1 MIKALYTL
9 MFLTGVFM
17 LFVWA
22 LKNVLLIIGVVL
34 VYMAVGYHNDHRS
47 EQKAKELEHSPRR

>member
-34 VYMAVGYHNDHRS
+34 VYMAVGYLN
-47 EQKAKELEHSPRR
+47 EHVGE

>member
-22 LKNVLLIIGVVL
+22 LTNVLLIIGVVL
-34 VYMAVGYHNDHRS
+34 VYMAVGYHNDHLG
-47 EQKAKELEHSPRR
+47 E